1 MITLYIV
8 RHGETEWNIENKLQ
22 GWSDSS
28 LTSKGIKHSLL
39 LQKRL
44 EPIHFTH
51 IYSSPSG
58 RAIHTANL
66 IKGLQNTEV
75 KPVEHLKEMNL
86 GSWEGKTHDEIMVL
100 EPERYDHFWNAPH
113 RFARDIG
120 ESFEDLNT
128 RVKQFLNFIMSEHT
142 EGNLLIVTH
151 TVFIKMLLA
160 YVKKLPI
167 SELWAPPY
175 IKDTSLTILEYKNG
189 HFTIRLEAD
198 TEHLLTEDIL

>member
-22 GWSDSS
+22 GWADSS
-28 LTSKGIKHSLL
+28 LTSKGIQHSLL

-66 IKGLQNTEV
+66 IKGLQKTEV
-75 KPVEHLKEMNL
+75 KPVEHLKEVNL
-86 GSWEGKTHDEIMVL
+86 GSWEGKTHDEVKRID
-100 EPERYDHFWNAPH
+100 PERYDHFWNAPH
-113 RFARDIG
+113 LYVANSG

-128 RVKQFLNFIMSEHT
+128 RVKHFLKFITSEYT
-142 EGNLLIVTH
+142 DGNLLIVTH

-167 SELWAPPY
+167 SELWRPPY
-175 IKDTSLTILEYKNG
+175 IKDTSLTILEYKDG
-189 HFTIRLEAD
+189 HFTIRLEVD
-198 TEHLLTEDIL
+198 TEHLLTDEFL